1 MKQAVIE
8 TWIYRAAIA
17 VLLISFHWLGHLVKK
32 RRQRARL
39 LADAGGVTA
48 ANSEGQRISSDPVEP
63 E

>member
-1 MKQAVIE
+1 MEQAVIE
-8 TWIYRAAIA
+8 TWIYRAVIA

-39 LADAGGVTA
+39 LADAGGMAA
-48 ANSEGQRISSDPVEP
+48 ANSKGRRISNDPIEP